1 MYYMIQFIKNS
12 KGEQILWKKKI
23 YAILTDIRPE
33 FDFKESDNFVE
44 DGFLD
49 SFDVVT
55 LVSEIE
61 EKFDVIVDGM
71 DVMPENFET
80 VAAICELIERS
91 DKKA

>member
-1 MYYMIQFIKNS
+1 MSFIKAYTKRI
-12 KGEQILWKKKI
+12 KGEDNMEEKI
-23 YAILTDIRPE
+23 YTILADIRPE
-33 FDFKESDNFVE
+33 FDFKGSDNFVE

-61 EKFDVIVDGM
+61 EKFGVVVDGM

>member
-1 MYYMIQFIKNS
+1 MK
-12 KGEQILWKKKI
+12 EKI

-33 FDFKESDNFVE
+33 FDFKESENFVE

-61 EKFDVIVDGM
+61 DQFEVIVDGM
-71 DVMPENFET
+71 DVMPQNFET
-80 VAAICELIERS
+80 VDAICKLIERS
-91 DKKA
+91 DKKV

>member
-1 MYYMIQFIKNS
+1 M
-12 KGEQILWKKKI
+12 EEKI
-23 YAILTDIRPE
+23 YAILADIRPE

-61 EKFDVIVDGM
+61 EKFDVVVDGM

>member
-1 MYYMIQFIKNS
+1 M
-12 KGEQILWKKKI
+12 EEKI

-71 DVMPENFET
+71 DVNFET

>member
-1 MYYMIQFIKNS
+1 M
-12 KGEQILWKKKI
+12 
-23 YAILTDIRPE
+23 
-33 FDFKESDNFVE
+33 
-44 DGFLD
+44 
-49 SFDVVT
+49 T